1 MLAGVST
8 TEVSSDRRFVAFATA
23 AAAAVAG
30 FLLWL
35 VYFRAPESHGHV
47 DLSFLRPLNAFWNG
61 AAGVFVLAGFVAIRS
76 KKPVVHR
83 YLMITALTCSAFF
96 LVGYLS
102 FTILDGTRITYTGAY
117 RPLYLGILIT
127 HTILATTV
135 PLFATVVVYFAVKK
149 KFATHKKI
157 ARVAFPIWLYVSVT
171 GVVIYEM
178 LAAAGA

>member
-1 MLAGVST
+1 MST
-8 TEVSSDRRFVAFATA
+8 AEAVASQRSDRRFIAFAA
-23 AAAAVAG
+23 VAAAAVAA

-35 VYFRAPESHGHV
+35 VYFRAPESTGKV
-47 DLSFLRPLNAFWNG
+47 DLAFVRPLNAFFNG
-61 AAGVFVLAGFVAIRS
+61 AAGAFILAGFIAIRS
-76 KKPVVHR
+76 KKPLLHR
-83 YLMITALTCSAFF
+83 YLMITALTCSALF

-135 PLFATVVVYFAVKK
+135 PLFAAIVVYFAATK
-149 KFATHKKI
+149 KFAKHKKI

-178 LAAAGA
+178 LAAAGT